1 MDADNDFVKV
11 FFHLEQDED
20 GYPPVAT
27 ESLWAK
33 RVPEGG
39 YQLDNVPFYAKGV
52 SWNDIVEAQV
62 DDEGALYFTKVIRP
76 SGHSTIRVMIFN
88 EAEVSP
94 LRKELEKLGCDSERD
109 YVPQLISVDIPPAVD
124 IRNVWNL
131 LEQGLNSDKL
141 EYEDACIQH
150 ATR

>member
-1 MDADNDFVKV
+1 MEADDDFVKI
-11 FFHLEQDED
+11 FFRLEQGED
-20 GYPPVAT
+20 GYPPVTT

-33 RVPEGG
+33 EVPEIG

-52 SWNDIVEAQV
+52 SWNDIVEAEP
-62 DDEGALYFTKVIRP
+62 DEDGSLNFKRVVRQA
-76 SGHSTIRVMIFN
+76 GHSTIRVMVFD

-94 LRKELEKLGCDSERD
+94 LRKELEKLGCDSEQD
-109 YVPQLISVDIPPAVD
+109 YVHQLISVDIPPTVD

-131 LEQGLNSDKL
+131 LEQCLSDDKL

-150 ATR
+150 VVS